1 MAERQQER
9 AELVKRLDERANV
22 FHGLSVENRVPQSRR
37 KAYGETVETLRD
49 AARLLEEDGQEIER
63 LDKRLDAQYEVGRLA
78 EGVQRVRAEKAEAEL
93 ARITDILAELA
104 DLMDATVRGDY
115 KPDSFTTQ
123 PARLAL
129 SPAHQGDQT

>member
-9 AELVKRLDERANV
+9 AELVRLLMIWFGMKGWPA
-22 FHGLSVENRVPQSRR
+22 
-37 KAYGETVETLRD
+37 LRE
-49 AARLLEEDGQEIER
+49 AARLLEEDGKEIER
-63 LDKRLDAQYEVGRLA
+63 WRGERETFRKGWNEEVDRR
-78 EGVQRVRAEKAEAEL
+78 QKAEAEL